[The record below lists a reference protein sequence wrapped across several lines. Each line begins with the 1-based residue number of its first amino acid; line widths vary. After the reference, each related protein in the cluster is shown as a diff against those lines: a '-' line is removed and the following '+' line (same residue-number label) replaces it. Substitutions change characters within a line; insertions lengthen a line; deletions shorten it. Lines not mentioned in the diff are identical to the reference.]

1 VASERRV
8 YRHFNFPGPI
18 LRAFIFADCVD
29 GGTRRGTAAPY
40 TRPCVLFNARSI
52 SMRSWLASC
61 CCSEPIGTSSAG
73 FVANRSSSSI
83 ERLSPFETM
92 TEVSMIFLSSRIFPC
107 QAQELHSALFNNPNS
122 LSVGYGDWHRS
133 CTHLLADSSFPVCE
147 ACAILMGSSVEICP
161 EGRIFGGWKGDR
173 LSCVQ
178 TSSHPGNLIHRFGR
192 RGPIGEHK
200 KKELALLTGSDSCS
214 DFHLTALQSPRAASA
229 RARSTRGSAE

>member
-8 YRHFNFPGPI
+8 YRHLNFPGPI
-18 LRAFIFADCVD
+18 LRTFIFADSVD
-29 GGTRRGTAAPY
+29 GGTRRVTAAPDDPY

-73 FVANRSSSSI
+73 LVANRSSSSI

-133 CTHLLADSSFPVCE
+133 CTHFTC
-147 ACAILMGSSVEICP
+147 
-161 EGRIFGGWKGDR
+161 
-173 LSCVQ
+173 
-178 TSSHPGNLIHRFGR
+178 RFQFSG
-192 RGPIGEHK
+192 
-200 KKELALLTGSDSCS
+200 L
-214 DFHLTALQSPRAASA
+214 
-229 RARSTRGSAE
+229 